1 MKKTKVILFGIYALI
16 WSVKAGYELIETPH
30 PTTGTLLILD
40 VVCAMC
46 WIIAFIVAAKRY
58 RAGKDED

>member
-1 MKKTKVILFGIYALI
+1 MLSNKWGAVQ
-16 WSVKAGYELIETPH
+16 
-30 PTTGTLLILD
+30 TTGTLLILD